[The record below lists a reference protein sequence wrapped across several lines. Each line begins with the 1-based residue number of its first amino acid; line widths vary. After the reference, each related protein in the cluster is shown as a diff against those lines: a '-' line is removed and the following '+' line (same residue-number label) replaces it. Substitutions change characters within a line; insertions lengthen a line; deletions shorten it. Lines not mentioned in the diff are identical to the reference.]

1 MGNELFYKSII
12 TFIIYLLIYKI
23 LKYLKDDIN
32 NKILLVV
39 FDIINV
45 YAILNIIGIPILLV
59 IIILKGE

>member
-1 MGNELFYKSII
+1 MDNELFFKEII
-12 TFIIYLLIYKI
+12 VFIIYLLIYKI
-23 LKYLKDDIN
+23 LKYLKDNIN

-59 IIILKGE
+59 IIILKGV

>member
-1 MGNELFYKSII
+1 MDNELFFKEII
-12 TFIIYLLIYKI
+12 VFIIYLLIYKI
-23 LKYLKDDIN
+23 LKYLKDNIN

-59 IIILKGE
+59 IIILKGG